1 MAFTYTAVRV
11 SALAVNDQVAGFVS
25 AAGGPAFVF
34 TEPTGTGNT
43 YPSTVKS
50 KVSADT
56 PPGGSSSDVLTTVYL
71 NSSNPF
77 SLPVDFTLNAH
88 SDWVI
93 KATGS
98 AV

>member
-1 MAFTYTAVRV
+1 MAFTYTVVRV
-11 SALAVNDQVAGFVS
+11 TALAVNDQVAGFVS

-43 YPSTVKS
+43 YPTTVKS
-50 KVSADT
+50 IFTAPL
-56 PPGGSSSDVLTTVYL
+56 PPGDVTAGDSLTTVYL
-71 NSSNPF
+71 NGNPF
-77 SLPVDFTLNAH
+77 SLPIDFTLNGH

-98 AV
+98 AA